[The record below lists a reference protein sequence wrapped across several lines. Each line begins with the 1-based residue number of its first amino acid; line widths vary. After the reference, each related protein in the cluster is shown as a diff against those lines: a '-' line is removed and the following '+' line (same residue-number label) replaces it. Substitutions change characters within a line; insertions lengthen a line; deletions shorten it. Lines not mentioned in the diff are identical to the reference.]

1 MPGLDVETP
10 FRMTRYED
18 AWASRRALEVKCII
32 SIVVIII
39 IIIIIINI
47 IIYLL
52 FIVLY

>member
-39 IIIIIINI
+39 IIIINI